1 MTSSAKLGAQ
11 LELTFNDLLTN
22 GQAVGRSDGLAIFC
36 FGPLPGER
44 ARVAIT
50 DVKPKYAVAEC
61 LELIER
67 SPDRVEPFCPVFGTC
82 GGCQT
87 QHLSYDA
94 QLRWKR
100 DVVRNALERIGGF
113 SNVEVAPT
121 IGMRNPRAYRNKM
134 SLVVERARKRVGF
147 YKQRSHD
154 VVEIDH
160 CPIVMPA
167 LDAQIVPL
175 NTAKND
181 PATAAAFA
189 SVRHIVSRSDRNG
202 KTVMAF
208 TTERP
213 SAPLEQLAPTLCERL
228 DNVTGLVNSYE
239 LSGANAV
246 LGRRAAQLAGSA
258 QIEETI
264 DGIKYR
270 VSTQSFFQ
278 VNVEI
283 VEKIFAHLK
292 PRLNRPLKVHDLYSG
307 AGTFS
312 LFFASCGSTVIG
324 VEENARAVAEAQENA
339 QRNGLEARV
348 AFRRGPVEQI
358 VAKLP
363 AADVAF
369 LDPPRKGSDE
379 KTLGALVR
387 LAVPAIWY
395 LSCDPATLAR
405 DLKFL
410 GAKRYHIDE
419 VVPFDMFPQT
429 GHVESLVTLSLP
441 TA

>member
-1 MTSSAKLGAQ
+1 MTSSVKLGAQ

-22 GQAVGRSDGLAIFC
+22 GQAVGRSDGMAVFC

-44 ARVAIT
+44 ARVRIT
-50 DVKPKYAVAEC
+50 SVKAKYAVAEC
-61 LELIER
+61 IELTQR

-82 GGCQT
+82 GGCQC
-87 QHLSYDA
+87 QHLSYEA
-94 QLRWKR
+94 QLKWKR

-113 SNVEVAPT
+113 SNVPVAPAV
-121 IGMRNPRAYRNKM
+121 GMTDPRAYRNKM
-134 SLVVERARKRVGF
+134 SLVVDRRRARVGF

-167 LDAQIVPL
+167 LDAQILPL
-175 NTAKND
+175 NAAKND
-181 PATAAAFA
+181 PATKTAFDP
-189 SVRHIVSRSDRNG
+189 VRHIVARNDREG
-202 KTVMAF
+202 RTVMAF
-208 TTERP
+208 TTDRVSQTLKE
-213 SAPLEQLAPTLCERL
+213 LAPEIAKRL
-228 DNVTGLVNSYE
+228 NNVSGLINSYDLRSE
-239 LSGANAV
+239 NAV
-246 LGRRAAQLAGSA
+246 TGRRAQQLSGTP

-264 DGIKYR
+264 GGVKYR

-283 VEKIFAHLK
+283 VERIFAHLK
-292 PRLNRPLKVHDLYSG
+292 PRLQRPLKILDLYSG

-312 LFFASCGSTVIG
+312 LFFAACGSTVIG
-324 VEENARAVAEAQENA
+324 IEENVQAVAEAQENA
-339 QRNGLEARV
+339 RINGLQGRV
-348 AFRRGPVEQI
+348 EFRRGAVEQL
-358 VAKLP
+358 ALKLP
-363 AADVAF
+363 AANIAF

-379 KTLGALVR
+379 QTLDALAR
-387 LAVPAIWY
+387 LAVPEIWY

-410 GAKRYHIDE
+410 SAKRYRIDE

-429 GHVESLVTLSLP
+429 GHVEALATLSLQP
-441 TA
+441 